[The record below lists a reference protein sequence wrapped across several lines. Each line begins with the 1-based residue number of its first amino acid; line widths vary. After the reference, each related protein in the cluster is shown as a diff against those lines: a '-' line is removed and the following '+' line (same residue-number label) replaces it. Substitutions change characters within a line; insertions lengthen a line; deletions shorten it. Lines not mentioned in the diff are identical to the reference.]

1 MVVFQAQIEINI
13 PILIYYLPEPKQLFQ
28 NLSAL
33 WKYSYIN
40 SVCWENY
47 LHTKNQLVVD
57 RISFNIFLSRL
68 SKSWL
73 RIYASC
79 CLSVALLIPSPNN
92 LILFSYSGYSG
103 GWLTIIDIINA
114 FKIIT
119 LKALFSLLI
128 CIWKLTKYSVRMYCL
143 ERLPCCNYLIIGIY
157 IDMIY
162 SSTQLA
168 TFVCL
173 SSWSCFN

>member
-1 MVVFQAQIEINI
+1 VIVFQAQIEINI

-33 WKYSYIN
+33 WKNSYIN

-57 RISFNIFLSRL
+57 MISFNIFVSRL

-103 GWLTIIDIINA
+103 GWLTIVDIINA

-119 LKALFSLLI
+119 LKAFFSLLI
-128 CIWKLTKYSVRMYCL
+128 CIWKLTKYRCKNVLPWTFTLLQLFDYNRNIYWYDIFMYSA
-143 ERLPCCNYLIIGIY
+143 RY
-157 IDMIY
+157 ICM
-162 SSTQLA
+162 S
-168 TFVCL
+168 FVVIM
-173 SSWSCFN
+173 F